1 LTTKAVP
8 GAVVVCFF
16 LAPVFAIGSPANLVA
31 IADARIYTSAAVPP
45 FPHASILIG
54 DGKIIAVGERIR
66 IPPNA
71 RVIRCDGCTV
81 TAGFWN
87 SHIHFTEAKWDAAA
101 TQPAPKLAAQLQ
113 AMLLRSGFVTV
124 VDTGSILANTLAL
137 RRRIDSGEIRGPRIY
152 TAGAPIYPPN
162 GIPYYVRDN
171 LPAEILSRLAAPRDL
186 AEAKKIADDNIRNGA
201 DILKLFTG
209 SWISRSEVLAMPE
222 PIAMAAV
229 MVAHQ
234 HHQLVFAHPSSLTG
248 IQVAIDSGVDIL
260 AHAPDDTR
268 GIDDSV
274 LRQAIAQHMAMIPT
288 LKLFSG
294 AGDIAEIRRVVR
306 RFHELGGEL
315 MFGTDT
321 GYLSDY
327 DVGEEFQQLAKVGL
341 NTIEILRM
349 LTESP
354 AGRFGVQKERGR
366 ITPGMVADLT
376 VLASDPALDV
386 AAFSRVRYTIR
397 AGRIIYDGQPARG
410 SH

>member
-1 LTTKAVP
+1 MTTKALP
-8 GAVVVCFF
+8 GAVIVCFL
-16 LAPVFAIGSPANLVA
+16 LAPALAVGLPANPVA
-31 IADARIYTSAAVPP
+31 IADARIYTSTAVPP
-45 FPHASILIG
+45 LPHASILIG
-54 DGKIIAVGERIR
+54 DGKIIAVGERIQ

-71 RVIRCDGCTV
+71 KVIRCDGCTV
-81 TAGFWN
+81 MAGFWN
-87 SHIHFTEAKWDAAA
+87 SHIHFTEPKWEHAA

-113 AMLLRSGFVTV
+113 AMLLHSGFVTV
-124 VDTGSILANTLAL
+124 VDTGSILADTLAL
-137 RRRIDSGEIRGPRIY
+137 RRRIDSGEIPGPRIY
-152 TAGAPIYPPN
+152 TAGAPIYPPD
-162 GIPYYVRDN
+162 GIPYYVKGS
-171 LPAEILSRLAAPRDL
+171 LPAEILSRLAPPRDL
-186 AEAKKIADDNIRNGA
+186 ADVKKVADDNIRNGA
-201 DILKLFTG
+201 DILKLITG

-234 HHQLVFAHPSSLTG
+234 HHRLVFTHPSSLTG

-268 GIDDSV
+268 GIDDGV
-274 LRQAIAQHMAMIPT
+274 LRRAIAAHMAMIPT

-294 AGDIAEIRRVVR
+294 AGDIAEIRLVVR

-327 DVGEEFQQLAKVGL
+327 DVGEEFRQLAKVGL
-341 NTIEILRM
+341 STIEILRM
-349 LTESP
+349 LTENP

-397 AGRIIYDGQPARG
+397 AGRIIYDSQPALG
-410 SH
+410 SR